1 MQVMSR
7 TVLLDVASLRANVA
21 AGVVVGIVALPL
33 SLALAVAVGVPPVV
47 GLYTAASAGF
57 AASAFG
63 GSRFNITG
71 PTAALV
77 PIVGHVVLQHGA
89 QALPMLAA
97 MSGLLLIVMSR
108 LHAGRLMRFM
118 PGLVVTGFTAGIA
131 LSIAFGQLNAFL
143 AVRGT
148 NPALEHFHE
157 RVSDT
162 FAHLG
167 TVEATTPLLGVAM
180 LALLIL
186 WPRVPLARRVPGPL
200 VAVVVATLLAGVLQ
214 LDTPTLAQ
222 RYGAIPAGVPLPSL
236 AFLDPALILPLLPA
250 ALSVAVLGAVES
262 LLSAVV
268 ADGMASAEVRHDADR
283 ELFGQGVANLV
294 APLIGGMPATAA
306 IARTATGIR
315 NGGTSRLTGM
325 VHALT
330 VLVATLALGEVAGQ
344 IPLTALAAVLLVV
357 AWNIAEVPEV
367 MRLLR
372 RAPREDLAVLL
383 STIAITV
390 LMDLTYAIAF
400 GVVASMFLLLR
411 QLTRLPA
418 AEALLPD
425 ERGRIAQVS
434 EGLSDLIQSRPD
446 VTVFTA
452 QGLLSFHSAAAF
464 EYELGG
470 AACETLILRMKD
482 VRHID
487 TTGLLTLEGVI
498 EHRRRRGH
506 RTLLSAVQPQVL
518 DVLRRFGIV
527 DRLGPEQV
535 FEATRDAIASVSPPD
550 GASVLLA
557 TQAAAAGAPGEAHP

>member
-1 MQVMSR
+1 MMQVMSH
-7 TVLLDVASLRANVA
+7 TVLLAAPSLRANVA
-21 AGVVVGIVALPL
+21 AGVIVGIVALPL

-57 AASAFG
+57 VASAFG

-77 PIVGHVVLQHGA
+77 PIVGHVVLQHGVR
-89 QALPMLAA
+89 ALPLLAA
-97 MSGLLLIVMSR
+97 MAGVLLIVMSQLR
-108 LHAGRLMRFM
+108 AGRLMRFM

-148 NPALEHFHE
+148 DPALEHFHE
-157 RVSDT
+157 RVTDT

-180 LALLIL
+180 LALLLL

-222 RYGAIPAGVPLPSL
+222 RYGAIPAGVPRPSL
-236 AFLDPALILPLLPA
+236 AFLDPALIVPLLPA

-268 ADGMASAEVRHDADR
+268 ADGMASAEERHDADR
-283 ELFGQGVANLV
+283 ELFGQGLANLV
-294 APLIGGMPATAA
+294 APLVGGMPATAA

-315 NGGTSRLTGM
+315 NGATSRLTGM

-330 VLVATLALGEVAGQ
+330 VLAATLALGEVAGR

-367 MRLLR
+367 VRLLR
-372 RAPREDLAVLL
+372 RAPREDLVVLL

-390 LMDLTYAIAF
+390 FMDLTYAIAF

-434 EGLSDLIQSRPD
+434 EGLSDLIQSRSD

-518 DVLRRFGIV
+518 DALRRFGIV
-527 DRLGPEQV
+527 DRLGAEHV
-535 FEATRDAIASVSPPD
+535 FEATRDAIASVPPPA
-550 GASVLLA
+550 GAGGSIA
-557 TQAAAAGAPGEAHP
+557 RHEAGAPAEARP

>member
-1 MQVMSR
+1 MRYCVMMQVMTAPS
-7 TVLLDVASLRANVA
+7 VAAQLPSIRPNLA

-47 GLYTAASAGF
+47 GLYTAASAGLV
-57 AASAFG
+57 ASAFG

-77 PIVGHVVLQHGA
+77 PIVGHVVLVHGVE
-89 QALPMLAA
+89 ALPMLAA
-97 MSGLLLIVMSR
+97 MAGVLLIVMGR
-108 LHAGRLMRFM
+108 LRAGRLMRFM

-131 LSIAFGQLNAFL
+131 LSIGFGQLNAFL

-148 NPALEHFHE
+148 DPTLEHFHQ
-157 RVSDT
+157 RVADT
-162 FAHLG
+162 AAHLG
-167 TVEATTPLLGVAM
+167 SVGPTTPLLGTSV
-180 LALLIL
+180 LALLLL
-186 WPRVPLARRVPGPL
+186 WPRIPLARRVPGPL
-200 VAVVVATLLAGVLQ
+200 VAVVGATAVAALLH

-222 RYGAIPAGVPLPSL
+222 RYGAIPSGVPRPSL
-236 AFLDPALILPLLPA
+236 AFVDPALILPLLPSA
-250 ALSVAVLGAVES
+250 VSVAVLGAVES

-268 ADGMASAEVRHDADR
+268 ADGMASVEERHDPDR
-283 ELFGQGVANLV
+283 ELFGQGIANLA

-315 NGGTSRLTGM
+315 NGATSKLTGI

-330 VLVATLALGEVAGQ
+330 VLAATLALGDLAGY

-367 MRLLR
+367 SRLLR
-372 RAPREDLAVLL
+372 RAPREDLLVLV
-383 STIAITV
+383 STILITV
-390 LMDLTYAIAF
+390 FLDLTYAIGF
-400 GVVASMFLLLR
+400 GVAASMFLLLR
-411 QLTRLPA
+411 QLSRLPA
-418 AEALLPD
+418 AGALLPD
-425 ERGRIAQVS
+425 ETGRIAQVS

-470 AACETLILRMKD
+470 AACETLVLRMKD
-482 VRHID
+482 VQHID

-498 EHRRRRGH
+498 EHRQRRGH
-506 RTLLSAVQPQVL
+506 RTLLSALQPSVREAL
-518 DVLRRFGIV
+518 ERFGIL
-527 DRLGPEQV
+527 DLLGRDHV
-535 FEATRDAIASVSPPD
+535 FEATHDAIASVPLPVV
-550 GASVLLA
+550 AWHETA
-557 TQAAAAGAPGEAHP
+557 APGSVRP

>member
-1 MQVMSR
+1 MSR
-7 TVLLDVASLRANVA
+7 AVLLDVASLRANVA

-372 RAPREDLAVLL
+372 RAPREDLVVLL

-518 DVLRRFGIV
+518 DALRRFGIV
-527 DRLGPEQV
+527 DRLGADQV

-550 GASVLLA
+550 GASALSAV
-557 TQAAAAGAPGEAHP
+557 QAAPGAPAEARR